1 MPDAV
6 TIQVN
11 GENRE
16 TPAGTTVTTLLAQ
29 LGLNSGRV
37 AIEYNLQIL
46 PKSKWEETALKS
58 SNSLAVAKHI
68 PRPGVGPSNA
78 FQQMPH
84 LLFLR
89 LQISS
94 RNF

>member
-6 TIQVN
+6 RIQIN

-16 TPAGTTVTTLLAQ
+16 TTAGTTVTALLVQ

-46 PKSKWEETALKS
+46 PKSKWDETR
-58 SNSLAVAKHI
+58 VAQGDRFEI
-68 PRPGVGPSNA
+68 VQFVGGG
-78 FQQMPH
+78 
-84 LLFLR
+84 
-89 LQISS
+89 
-94 RNF
+94 